1 MRSLEG
7 ERNASGPWLSLS
19 ACSPPWHEPFLID
32 RIADLPR
39 GLSQVAEGT
48 WSRNRYSVKYVQ
60 LSEDRHLVT
69 WDDGKK
75 VVDLNQVMRISIG
88 LETPTLKKLYSLPG
102 RVDEVAPHHWFS
114 LHTQSRSFDFGATR
128 DSGDEN
134 EAVVLWVLTLQQLI
148 ASRMGPDEVTGSC
161 LALSNAQYQ
170 WQRYDNPNK
179 EWPCMACTFQN
190 ASNSPFCGMCQ
201 GARPIVTLCPCL
213 TPLLSSLWALSTT
226 LGLRVFSATPQAHLL
241 WFLVQSIES
250 PLPPPFSWVIR
261 ALTSNIDEPHLVMA
275 AMLGAPIEDPE
286 HPYVVELRNR
296 AGALVAQLTR
306 NGGVPDFTGFQ
317 RPTATFTAPLNSEYE
332 EQLAAAAALLP
343 QPPVDVPRPVP
354 ESSWTTSV
362 RGAAQAADETFDAG
376 EIFQSC
382 MAGKVGAVRRF
393 LALGGYADTV
403 YKNDYGWK
411 VGPEYMYTKPTDGM
425 TILNYV
431 CYFAD
436 EIEEAAPDIGRLLLE
451 AGASLERDDCQDMWF
466 TPLHNAV
473 ANGASRL
480 VDVILTFKPTAIHLT
495 TGDGRQPLHIAAL
508 CQDPE
513 LRRQTVEVL
522 MRPRRDPKSAVTVR
536 PDLAFTE
543 PFLGNTALHVHA
555 KQGFTETVVSLLE
568 GGAPATKRNDA
579 GRSALEEVAFEL
591 SQLERKNDPATWRE
605 REQLQQTYMAME
617 ISMAA
622 DC

>member
-1 MRSLEG
+1 M
-7 ERNASGPWLSLS
+7 
-19 ACSPPWHEPFLID
+19 
-32 RIADLPR
+32 
-39 GLSQVAEGT
+39 
-48 WSRNRYSVKYVQ
+48 KYVQ

-148 ASRMGPDEVTGSC
+148 ASRMGPEDVAGSC

-170 WQRYDNPNK
+170 WQRYDNLTK

-201 GARPIVTLCPCL
+201 AARPIVTLCPCL

-261 ALTSNIDEPHLVMA
+261 ALTSNVDEPHLVMA
-275 AMLGAPIEDPE
+275 AMEGAPIVDPT

-296 AGALVAQLTR
+296 ASALVAQLTR

-317 RPTATFTAPLNSEYE
+317 RPTATFTAPLNSDRDDLSARSDSSSLHVPAELGLMSAREYE

-343 QPPVDVPRPVP
+343 QPPVAVSRPAA
-354 ESSWTTSV
+354 ESSWTAS
-362 RGAAQAADETFDAG
+362 GAAHVADETFDAG
-376 EIFQSC
+376 EIFQFC

-393 LALGGYADTV
+393 LDRGGYADTV

-411 VGPEYMYTKPTDGM
+411 VGPEYMHTKPTDGM

-436 EIEEAAPDIGRLLLE
+436 EIDDAAPEIGRLLLE

-480 VDVILTFKPTAIHLT
+480 VDVILTFKPSAIHLT
-495 TGDGRQPLHIAAL
+495 TGDGRQPLHVAAL

-522 MRPRRDPKSAVTVR
+522 MRPRRDPQSDITVR
-536 PDLAFTE
+536 PNLAFTE

-579 GRSALEEVAFEL
+579 GRSALEEIAFEL
-591 SQLERKNDPATWRE
+591 SQLERKNDPAMWRE
-605 REQLQQTYMAME
+605 REQLQQTYVAME